1 MSILIPPES
10 PKTLKFPSITLKNSG
25 LCYNHL
31 SWEFGI
37 QLRDLVHW
45 RLCWLSCVRRAVAEL
60 RRHTPSPGPLV
71 ARASHRGPAR
81 GEVTRPHAGAKRPS
95 GALASTLRVIPG
107 RGQQVTEFG
116 CKFHHSSYRLMD
128 LRLCS
133 PLCTGQHQSAIK

>member
-31 SWEFGI
+31 SWELHSVTGSRP
-37 QLRDLVHW
+37 LTSVL
-45 RLCWLSCVRRAVAEL
+45 AEL
-60 RRHTPSPGPLV
+60 CPESSGRAEETHTLAGAPCRTGITL
-71 ARASHRGPAR
+71 RGPAR